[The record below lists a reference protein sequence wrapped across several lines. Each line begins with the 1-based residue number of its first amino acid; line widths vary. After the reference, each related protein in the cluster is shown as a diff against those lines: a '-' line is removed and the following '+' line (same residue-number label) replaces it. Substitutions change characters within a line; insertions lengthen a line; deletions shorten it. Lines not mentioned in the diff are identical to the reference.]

1 MKKKTLV
8 ILTMQN
14 NTTIASKAHLVSKLF
29 SNCAQFF
36 RTPQSKHPVL
46 LYGAFRGTVW
56 DFCFWAVW
64 AEKRGA
70 DYEQNLKN

>member
-29 SNCAQFF
+29 SKIVPNKKALELTNSSVFH
-36 RTPQSKHPVL
+36 RARDKLS
-46 LYGAFRGTVW
+46 Y
-56 DFCFWAVW
+56 
-64 AEKRGA
+64 
-70 DYEQNLKN
+70 